1 MIHAATGE
9 QEQAGGVVG
18 GEVAEEDRQLGHGE
32 EPGGAQADTFVEQ
45 APRQG
50 VEQGRYGQHLDQAER
65 SGQGQAAYLVHRRAK
80 HRVKDRRAGEIGRVS
95 RRAAPSRGACARAP
109 CARRTGT
116 CASSS
121 KAVLCSRSDRT
132 ACRHKM
138 ASRTRRLIMVVRR
151 FGVYRSG
158 GWNAR
163 RAFRSCLRSFRAGTV
178 AAFGD
183 TSGGSSAGRTWVT
196 ASANSALDRT
206 GVMVVTGC
214 GLLVC
219 PFGAPADDVV
229 LVSAAGCPAAVPL
242 GPFSEG
248 MMTVSASVSMSGRA
262 VGAGPKTE
270 RLLLPGLSAGA
281 SLASAAEPAVSA
293 RGALT
298 PVREVLPKTRR
309 RLPPASGCGSA
320 GAGPGLARA
329 GDGRGVGDLGLGRRV
344 ARRRPQGRCFQPQG
358 ADGGSEPS
366 GRLTAGREGTGW
378 G

>member
-1 MIHAATGE
+1 
-9 QEQAGGVVG
+9 
-18 GEVAEEDRQLGHGE
+18 
-32 EPGGAQADTFVEQ
+32 
-45 APRQG
+45 
-50 VEQGRYGQHLDQAER
+50 
-65 SGQGQAAYLVHRRAK
+65 
-80 HRVKDRRAGEIGRVS
+80 
-95 RRAAPSRGACARAP
+95 
-109 CARRTGT
+109 
-116 CASSS
+116 
-121 KAVLCSRSDRT
+121 
-132 ACRHKM
+132 
-138 ASRTRRLIMVVRR
+138 MVVRR

-196 ASANSALDRT
+196 ASANSALDRM

-281 SLASAAEPAVSA
+281 SLASAAEPRCRLGSA
-293 RGALT
+293 NAGPRGAT
-298 PVREVLPKTRR
+298 ENPEAFT
-309 RLPPASGCGSA
+309 ASIGPWPA
-320 GAGPGLARA
+320 GAGPGVARA
-329 GDGRGVGDLGLGRRV
+329 GDGCGVGDLGRTEVLG
-344 ARRRPQGRCFQPQG
+344 
-358 ADGGSEPS
+358 
-366 GRLTAGREGTGW
+366 AGRGASLRGSSAC
-378 G
+378 GAR